1 MECSFRFYQMS
12 HREVAEAIKSV
23 LKEGGVWE
31 SFSHANALQVL
42 LYTKYFL
49 IAAML
54 LEYH

>member
-1 MECSFRFYQMS
+1 MS